1 MRKTVLLLMAMAL
14 LVPIVGN
21 FAGPKA
27 LRAVSAYLKDK
38 GAIVSAFYVSNVE
51 EYLRRDGTWP
61 NFCAN
66 VNTLPIDDTSTF
78 IRSVPGRE
86 STPRFALDSE
96 LGAMAADVKECV
108 P

>member
-1 MRKTVLLLMAMAL
+1 
-14 LVPIVGN
+14 VGEY
-21 FAGPKA
+21 
-27 LRAVSAYLKDK
+27 LRDK
-38 GAIVSAFYVSNVE
+38 GATVSAFYVSNVE

-66 VNTLPIDDTSTF
+66 VTTLPLDDTSTF

-86 STPRFALDSE
+86 SNPGFALDSE
-96 LGAMAADVKECV
+96 LGGMAADVKVCV